1 MNIPSAQEAKVSIG
15 ETVGFNKQ
23 NTIRLADVYTHIQ
36 KPIGD
41 WKQVFAEL
49 RDLVDNGNLD
59 EYNRKKKN
67 LRVFLSGRQHS
78 ISVVMMG

>member
-1 MNIPSAQEAKVSIG
+1 MPPAQEAKVSIR

-23 NTIRLADVYTHIQ
+23 NTLRLADVYTHIQ
-36 KPIGD
+36 KPLGD
-41 WKQVFAEL
+41 WKQKITEL
-49 RDLVDNGNLD
+49 RDLVDDGDLD